1 MILAQS
7 KGDGINV
14 QIAGDSDV
22 VRWEIVAALVGYIGV
37 VAKDPTDENG
47 VMDLLADIAVQV
59 VANAKRQGFTL
70 RAAALRRN

>member
-14 QIAGDSDV
+14 QIAGDSDD
-22 VRWEIVAALVGYIGV
+22 VRREIVSALVGYISV
-37 VAKDPTDENG
+37 VAEDLTDENG

-59 VANAKRQGFTL
+59 VDNAKRHGFTL

>member
-1 MILAQS
+1 MVLAQS
-7 KGDGINV
+7 KGDGVNV
-14 QIAGDSDV
+14 QVAGDSDV
-22 VRWEIVAALVGYIGV
+22 VRRELVAALVGYISV
-37 VAKDPTDENG
+37 VAEDPADENG